1 MVLDGQEL
9 VEYSVVVPVELRVG
23 VAVRIFD
30 CILDLGIADC
40 ELVVGIAVRIVVFAV
55 VAGRFVVHLHT
66 LNLQR
71 RHWQE
76 EWC

>member
-1 MVLDGQEL
+1 MVLYGQEL
-9 VEYSVVVPVELRVG
+9 VEYSVVVPVELRAG
-23 VAVRIFD
+23 VAVRIVD

-40 ELVVGIAVRIVVFAV
+40 EPVVGIAVRIVVFAV
-55 VAGRFVVHLHT
+55 VAGRFVAHLHT

-71 RHWQE
+71 HHWQE

>member
-30 CILDLGIADC
+30 YILDLGIADC
-40 ELVVGIAVRIVVFAV
+40 EPVVGIAVHIVVFAV

-71 RHWQE
+71 HHWQE

>member
-1 MVLDGQEL
+1 MVLGGQGL
-9 VEYSVVVPVELRVG
+9 VGYSVVAPVELRVG
-23 VAVRIFD
+23 VAGRIFD

-40 ELVVGIAVRIVVFAV
+40 EPVVGIAVRIVVFAV

-66 LNLQR
+66 LNLQQH
-71 RHWQE
+71 HWQE